1 MRFEQYLVRV
11 LLSEGDMDW
20 LKEYL
25 VLSVGDIGDVM
36 QASLDNGCRVSRER
50 REKIPRFG
58 SH

>member
-1 MRFEQYLVRV
+1 MRFELYLVRV

-20 LKEYL
+20 FKEYL
-25 VLSVGDIGDVM
+25 ELSVGDVGDVIDT
-36 QASLDNGCRVSRER
+36 SRDNGCLVSRER